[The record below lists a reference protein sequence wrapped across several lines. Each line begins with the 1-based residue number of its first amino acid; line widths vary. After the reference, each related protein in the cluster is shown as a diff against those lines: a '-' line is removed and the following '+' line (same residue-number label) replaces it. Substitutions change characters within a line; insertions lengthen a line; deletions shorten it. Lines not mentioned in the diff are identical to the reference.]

1 MTPARRR
8 LLTAVTVLL
17 ALTGLAAFAVGR
29 ASRASEREALVS
41 RTTAEQA
48 AFRAAE
54 RESFARAVVRGHTA
68 GARRARKAAHRA
80 GKAHATRVVQAR
92 AAAVAVAQARAQA
105 AQAASDSETSGG
117 THCCARPS
125 GVVTTSASAS
135 LGPSKATGSSSS
147 SHGGSESGQAD
158 HGSSDN
164 GAGGGDATRPV
175 VTATNQRR
183 STKPKT
189 YSGTGSPTASS
200 SSPETYRRT
209 RTTRWRSEWSSS
221 ASGTTYRYSAKTT
234 TRTTATSGGKTT
246 TRVGTSRKSWSSSS

>member
-8 LLTAVTVLL
+8 LLTAVTVIL
-17 ALTGLAAFAVGR
+17 ALSGLAAFAVGR

-54 RESFARAVVRGHTA
+54 RESFVRAVVRGHTA

-80 GKAHATRVVQAR
+80 GKARATRVVQER
-92 AAAVAVAQARAQA
+92 AAAVAMAQAPAQA
-105 AQAASDSETSGG
+105 AQAASDSETSEG

-135 LGPSKATGSSSS
+135 LGPSKATGSSSR
-147 SHGGSESGQAD
+147 SHGGSESGQAN

-164 GAGGGDATRPV
+164 GAGGGEATRPV
-175 VTATNQRR
+175 VTAKRR

-200 SSPETYRRT
+200 SSPVTYRRT

-234 TRTTATSGGKTT
+234 TRTTATSGGKMT
-246 TRVGTSRKSWSSSS
+246 TRVRTSRKSWSTSS

>member
-1 MTPARRR
+1 MTPGRRR
-8 LLTAVTVLL
+8 LLTAVTVIL

-92 AAAVAVAQARAQA
+92 AAAVAVAQAPAQA
-105 AQAASDSETSGG
+105 AQAASDSETSEG

-125 GVVTTSASAS
+125 GIVTTSASTS
-135 LGPSKATGSSSS
+135 LPPSKATGSSSS
-147 SHGGSESGQAD
+147 SHGGSESEQAD
-158 HGSSDN
+158 HRSSDN
-164 GAGGGDATRPV
+164 GADAGDATRPV

-183 STKPKT
+183 SMKPRT

-200 SSPETYRRT
+200 SSPATYRRT

-234 TRTTATSGGKTT
+234 IRTSATWGGKTT
-246 TRVGTSRKSWSSSS
+246 TRVRASRKSWSSSS